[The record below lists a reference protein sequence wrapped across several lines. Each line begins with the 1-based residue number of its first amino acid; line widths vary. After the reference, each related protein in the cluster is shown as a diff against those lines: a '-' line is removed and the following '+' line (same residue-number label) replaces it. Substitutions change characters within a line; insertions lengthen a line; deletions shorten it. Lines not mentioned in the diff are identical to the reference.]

1 VKRRR
6 HLIGAGLA
14 LLSAACGR
22 SPEVPGTDLPPVS
35 TSAAPSSLL
44 RLPRGG
50 GFARAYLPPDLDT
63 TDWRSEGKLPALAAA
78 VGADGEQ
85 RVAYAVDR
93 KGDVVTLDLD
103 SRLVRTPIKN
113 VRVASIGPDGSL
125 YTVDTANVVTR
136 LMRRTPARFRDP
148 VRFTPKFLF
157 GTMSGNV
164 LAVGS
169 GSGGLAILGPDQ
181 PAATVRLPRGDAAA
195 TFWGD
200 LVAIA
205 ADSAVVLYE
214 PAGKKDPR
222 SIELSGHVRSVRFSP
237 SGHRLYVGRDAKELL
252 VIDRYSGS
260 VLKRIELPGG
270 ARELRGDLNGNWL
283 LVRPA
288 AKDSAW
294 VVDLTAGRY
303 VGAVATP
310 WGADLPAIVGAH
322 TFVLRRGDD
331 VVGLDLSAKGF
342 AETGRVADGAADLWV
357 SVNWT
362 PAGPQAP
369 AVAQAATPEEP
380 GAEAAEDSA
389 ESLGPGAHL
398 YLQVSS
404 SRNPSWARELAGK
417 LEAAGLPASV
427 LPPNAGDEAHR
438 VVVGPYRSREEA
450 EEAGRKLGMPSFII
464 AAAAPAST
472 PAAAPER

>member
-22 SPEVPGTDLPPVS
+22 SPEVPATDLAAVS
-35 TSAAPSSLL
+35 TTAAPSSLL

-63 TDWRSEGKLPALAAA
+63 TDWRSEEKLPALASA

-85 RVAYAVDR
+85 RVAYAIDR
-93 KGDVVTLDLD
+93 KANVVTLDLD
-103 SRLVRTPIKN
+103 SRRVRTPIKN
-113 VRVASIGPDGSL
+113 VRVAAVGPDGSL

-136 LMRRTPARFRDP
+136 LMRRSPARFRDP

-169 GSGGLAILGPDQ
+169 GAGGLAILGPDQ

-214 PAGKKDPR
+214 PAGKKDPK
-222 SIELSGHVRSVRFSP
+222 SIELSGHVRTVLFSP
-237 SGHRLYVGRDAKELL
+237 SGHRLYVGREAKELL
-252 VIDRYSGS
+252 VLDRYGGS
-260 VLKRIELPGG
+260 VLKRIELPGA
-270 ARELRGDLNGNWL
+270 ARELRGDLHGNWL

-294 VVDLTAGRY
+294 VVDLTANRY

-310 WGADLPAIVGAH
+310 WGGDLPAIVGAH
-322 TFVLRRGDD
+322 TLVLRRGDD
-331 VVGLDLSAKGF
+331 VVGLDLSTKDL
-342 AETGRVADGAADLWV
+342 AETGRVAGGAGDLWV
-357 SVNWT
+357 GVNWT
-362 PAGPQAP
+362 PAGIEAP
-369 AVAQAATPEEP
+369 LVAEAAPSEEP
-380 GAEAAEDSA
+380 GATAPADSA
-389 ESLGPGAHL
+389 ESLGPDARL

-404 SRNPSWARELAGK
+404 SRNPSWALELAGK
-417 LEAAGLPASV
+417 LEAAGLPAAV

-464 AAAAPAST
+464 AAPAPADS
-472 PAAAPER
+472 PAPAPGR